1 MDRLNISLDT
11 LRPER
16 FTQITRMGTL
26 EQAMEGLAAAQQAG
40 FTNLKINTVLIGG
53 FNDDDDFGFL
63 SVSQSSIPGRWRFI
77 ELMPMGPCANWD
89 KRCFPARHC
98 RSQALPG
105 TAACSGTRCGPT
117 ISHSRG
123 QRCRGPDLPD
133 ESRLLC

>member
-53 FNDDDDFGFL
+53 FNDDEILDFVGL
-63 SVSQSSIPGRWRFI
+63 TKLHPWEVRFI

-89 KRCFPARHC
+89 KRCF
-98 RSQALPG
+98 
-105 TAACSGTRCGPT
+105 
-117 ISHSRG
+117 
-123 QRCRGPDLPD
+123 LPD
-133 ESRLLC
+133 TAVLKRCPELRPVPAQGVADDIAFQGPKVPWA